1 MTDCAAKPHHPPAP
15 VPALPE
21 YLQMSDI
28 TSFARLGLPEPLTLA
43 LARLGFNQPTPVQ
56 SACIPAL
63 LGGRDVLGEAQTG
76 TGKTGAFGLPL
87 IAMTDAEE
95 RSVQALVLTPTRE
108 LATQVAGA
116 LGDFATGLP
125 GIQILP
131 VYGGQP
137 MGAQLRR
144 LHAGAQIVVGTPGR
158 IVDHLKRGSLVLD
171 ALKLVVLDEADEML
185 RMGFIEDI
193 EWILEQTSAERQ
205 TALFSATMPAPIR
218 RIAHRHLREPEEI
231 RIGAGNEAGA
241 DIDQSYCVV
250 DERHKLEALGRLLEV
265 EPDLDAALVFAR
277 TKAATQ
283 QIADKLAARGH
294 KVSALNGDM
303 EQKER
308 ERVVAELR
316 DGRLDVVVATD
327 VAARGMDVPRITH
340 VFNFDAPGDAEAY
353 VHRIG
358 RTGRAGRKGRAILF
372 LEPRR
377 RRILHEIERLT
388 RKPVRAHAVPDLNA
402 VAQSRQA
409 RFAAR
414 VDALLASGHSDRH
427 DELLDVL
434 LTRCGTS
441 ERDLARALVA
451 LATEMTPLLPPGD
464 ATADPLTRMADAMD
478 GGRAPRGRD
487 GKERRGR
494 RENPQAPARPSRA
507 SGKSQG
513 PGREPGPRGDDMVRY
528 YMPVGRQHGIG
539 AREIVGALTHE
550 GGLSGADIG
559 RIGLMDHFSHVDLPA
574 ALSEPVMRR
583 LGRIH
588 VAQRKLEL
596 TLESP
601 EIAGD
606 RAGPARN
613 AAPRV
618 RVTSAQADTPRRT
631 DRPGKPARPKTGRS
645 VGKAPDS
652 HQRRPTP
659 RAAAGR
665 GRGPAPGKGFA
676 GRGGGTLAIR
686 RKPV

>member
-1 MTDCAAKPHHPPAP
+1 
-15 VPALPE
+15 
-21 YLQMSDI
+21 MSDI

-56 SACIPAL
+56 SACIPAM

-87 IAMTDAEE
+87 IAMTDAEA

-116 LGDFATGLP
+116 LGDFATGVP
-125 GIQILP
+125 GIEILP

-137 MGAQLRR
+137 MGTQLRR
-144 LHAGAQIVVGTPGR
+144 LRTGPQIVVGTPGR
-158 IVDHLKRGSLVLD
+158 VMDHLKRGTLALD
-171 ALKLVVLDEADEML
+171 ALKLIVLDEADEML

-193 EWILEQTSAERQ
+193 EWILEQTPAERQ

-250 DERHKLEALGRLLEV
+250 DERHKLEALVRLLEV

-283 QIADKLAARGH
+283 EIADRLAARGH

-388 RKPVRAHAVPDLNA
+388 RKPVRAHPVPDLHA
-402 VAQSRQA
+402 VAESRQA

-414 VDALLASGHSDRH
+414 VDDLLASGHSDRH
-427 DELLDVL
+427 HDLVESLLA
-434 LTRCGTS
+434 RCGTS
-441 ERDLARALVA
+441 ERDLAAALVA
-451 LATEMTPLLPPGD
+451 LATEMTPLLPPSD
-464 ATADPLTRMADAMD
+464 AATDPLARQADAAD
-478 GGRAPRGRD
+478 RRRAPRGRD
-487 GKERRGR
+487 GNERRNR
-494 RENPQAPARPSRA
+494 REDPSTPARTARESRA
-507 SGKSQG
+507 PGMSQG
-513 PGREPGPRGDDMVRY
+513 RARASQPRGDDMVRY
-528 YMPVGRQHGIG
+528 YMPVGRQHGVG

-574 ALSEPVMRR
+574 TLDEAVMRR

-601 EIAGD
+601 EIAKD
-606 RAGPARN
+606 RFGPARTN
-613 AAPRV
+613 EPRV
-618 RVTSAQADTPRRT
+618 RVASAEAGTARRK
-631 DRPGKPARPKTGRS
+631 DRPGKPARTKTGRS
-645 VGKAPDS
+645 TGKAPES
-652 HQRRPTP
+652 HKRRPTTRP
-659 RAAAGR
+659 AAGR
-665 GRGPAPGKGFA
+665 GRSTAPGKGFA
-676 GRGGGTLAIR
+676 ARNGGTLAIR